1 MACRPI
7 KNKEGQITGITAANG
22 KRSELFDSLSNEKKL
37 GPALA
42 YQTYAELRL
51 KKFTDWFGAKWDT
64 PSTQSIQASEVDKIS
79 NLPFEERIPAL
90 IESGIMAS
98 DTTFNVGKRFPI
110 IVNVNG
116 VKVGFYRSS
125 AGTDG
130 KQKGAWTPMFGFGEN
145 LAGNTWLIKGNVK
158 NQINVNYNSQAIK
171 EVTDILNSTLNW
183 DHSLDEGQVED
194 HPFYKVLKLANST
207 EDFNNELYGVK
218 DLNIVNG
225 KPGLSEFIDSKLS
238 EINKAAQQASSQSSI
253 FTDKNGEPKIIS
265 GDGKLEVMNLKGEIR
280 PLSDF
285 VKSSQGMDPKLELE
299 ILDIASDIVTDT
311 LRRNDQ
317 FKAKSLLSP
326 TIADGKVVDNGPL
339 AMIMLT
345 KSFPNLRT
353 TDLSAQAIAFDI
365 YNVYKNFGFARA
377 KQDAAEQG
385 LALANYGRIFF
396 KMYDNWNDQVDS
408 NGNVAVFGYRS
419 KLRDRLEAHNIQFKE
434 DTEELVEE
442 DDTPIRIYGISRLQ
456 ENPRNKLSAQAKSAL
471 AGIKYRDPNSILKA
485 EVSMTVDKVYSLM
498 TEAVVDSQDFN
509 QMLAKLSYMAAYR
522 PEVTPIVERLN
533 SATDQ
538 QKAAIFAN
546 FSLAYK
552 DFLML
557 KIERQ
562 IIPGPAEGEI
572 SVKTK
577 TSMFNPNEGSIARR
591 YRSRYKEN
599 SVERQ
604 AKNPRAL
611 YKQAED
617 GSIAPIESKI
627 RDAETAIE
635 RMQTARNRAARNEV
649 TAEMTDA
656 LAEYIWAL
664 GMEYGPTLDTTKN
677 NLQQLFEKGTFVDNK
692 LVNGRSLFET
702 FINPTID
709 RTKKPISNLVNIAK
723 KGINI
728 YDEEGK
734 TITRIADYAPL
745 FDPQQVGAFISGT
758 NKQYWP
764 VNQATQLDEIALS
777 LRSTDG
783 TAMLEKMRQD
793 PFYNPPGT
801 YKNHSVLLAALADP
815 EFRNNIFKVETLDSI
830 KEPGKTNDY
839 DSQSDRVSLILRLNA
854 FANNANQK
862 YTKLAVPTEADRGV
876 LHFITQPRYDK
887 LEVSREDIIKGL
899 MVQDYIRKTQA
910 EAQVSKAEETGD
922 TSQLIEGYHFDK
934 TPFDRRGNAFTLK
947 MSQIDNLSDPEII
960 GPLRVSDLIEEYLS
974 KDSQGNPVLKPEE
987 MQILDNYFENQ
998 IEKVD
1003 RFLEKAEKDIKA
1015 KIADTKIN
1023 LQQEVH
1029 SDMST
1034 KTTFIKDFVFND
1046 FVGRAEMVKLL
1057 RGGFT
1062 FAKNKA
1068 DFYKRMALLTTPGQK
1083 LYLNN
1088 NTESD
1093 YGMMPTY
1100 NELTVEDFDFVDTEL
1115 AKSVVVRQKANLKAA
1130 IKTDLK
1136 RDNVAEENAERI
1148 AEKISSEISESYL
1161 PATLSPK
1168 GEGLDKTDAQ
1178 GFISIDMYRGIQMG
1192 LGSWTALD
1200 EQAYE
1205 NEKAGLGYV
1214 DNNGNARP
1222 IYPIKPYHEELT
1234 LRNGT
1239 MTLTMNKNSYMTI
1252 TNAIANEFPEFKK
1265 MHNAFE
1271 AGVHV
1276 INPKTATKGSKIN
1289 VQDVLAVEEL
1299 DVSNP
1304 MVMDSN
1310 KLRIPQIIPRKKSK
1324 TILMSRQV
1332 RKNSLANIK
1341 MNTVYENG
1349 MTGKKIFDTYHES
1362 ISANIVEDTKKL
1374 ENELG
1379 ITKLRKQNPGTV
1391 EYAEAKYNYLQQVRK
1406 RIYEQVKDKQL
1417 SNNYVKALDIVPDG
1431 KFNWR
1436 FRAPLSFPSYERKFQ
1451 QIFLSTFKNGIFNQ
1465 RIRGKELVQIAEAG
1479 GHIVDSEL
1487 KMYDGTDRAEV
1498 RIKASLLGLPADTNI
1513 EDVDPK
1519 LLEAIGYRVPHQG
1532 KNSSLPVKV
1541 VGFLPE
1547 SHDKAIMVPG
1557 GVTKQ
1562 MGSDFDVDKMYII
1575 QPETEVVDGK
1585 LQIVKPNYS
1594 DKNPNRAQRD
1604 ARIYDML
1611 DTVLTSKEHL
1621 VEVLNPL
1628 DNPVLENLA
1637 NKLRTTSTEYG
1648 INHPLVE
1655 IQMEK
1660 RNKTGQRQTG
1670 TWANFLAGHNVLTT
1684 QPLSVINSFEIDE
1697 FRYNEVGVIKDI
1709 EGRFIDQMMSIY
1721 LNAAVDAGKKPIHVD
1736 INDNFMTAPV
1746 SGLMLSMGA
1755 RIEDA
1760 VHFVAQPGIKR
1771 AVEIAQNEEISIRK
1785 GVNKALAELR
1795 TVAKVKA
1802 ARKGI
1807 SSMESMQLQDDAQLN
1822 YKDLTE
1828 QQALQQIE
1836 YLNTFEILH
1845 KQGQELQNFNQL
1857 ITPDTLENV
1866 NEMSSIVAY
1875 NENRRE
1881 FLKNAAG
1888 FIDGTEA
1895 FLELNIYPTSTA
1907 YDSIRQTSLN
1917 AAAEAGFINNSVAF
1931 YTFKEELKLRLGKT
1945 KLTAAQ
1951 HKFIDTALVLK
1962 IMASPE
1968 SPLASYMSQ
1977 EAFNAMYTNRLNNIG
1992 TRLERM
1998 QRQYPKLANNP
2009 FVQKLRPSKANHDV
2023 GQTIFTIDFDTT
2035 YETTSADKNMFTEGL
2050 LDLLRSPR
2058 KFANDPNSVDEVD
2071 DIKKFGRML
2080 VSNQLLSSGFAPGPG
2095 AYIDLVPIE
2104 VFDTRIMTADQSDIT
2119 PLEFFTQEQKSMNL
2133 MGYFEGFEN
2142 DFVRQF
2148 GTASPG
2154 GAPLL
2159 QTQKLKSFND
2169 TIVMSNKAIAN
2180 DLGVP
2185 SYFVS
2190 YSPNGPVLYMLESS
2204 TENSS
2209 TYKKL
2214 QPLGQRNRVHEILS
2228 NRSNSE
2234 SLVSSNLGVVEQ
2246 PAIGATMKRYTDVA
2260 NAIQEVPES
2269 IEQPTKLCKL

>member
-7 KNKEGQITGITAANG
+7 KNKDGQITGIAAANG
-22 KRSELFDSLSNEKKL
+22 QRSELFDSLSDEKKL
-37 GPALA
+37 GPAIA
-42 YQTYAELRL
+42 YQVYADLRL
-51 KKFTDWFGAKWDT
+51 KKFTDWFGAMWDT
-64 PSTQSIQASEVDKIS
+64 
-79 NLPFEERIPAL
+79 
-90 IESGIMAS
+90 
-98 DTTFNVGKRFPI
+98 
-110 IVNVNG
+110 
-116 VKVGFYRSS
+116 
-125 AGTDG
+125 
-130 KQKGAWTPMFGFGEN
+130 EN
-145 LAGNTWLIKGNVK
+145 SK
-158 NQINVNYNSQAIK
+158 
-171 EVTDILNSTLNW
+171 
-183 DHSLDEGQVED
+183 
-194 HPFYKVLKLANST
+194 P
-207 EDFNNELYGVK
+207 NN
-218 DLNIVNG
+218 
-225 KPGLSEFIDSKLS
+225 
-238 EINKAAQQASSQSSI
+238 

-265 GDGKLEVMNLKGEIR
+265 GSGKLEVMNLKGEIR

-285 VKSSQGMDPKLELE
+285 LISFQGMDPKLDLE

-311 LRRNDQ
+311 LRRNDE

-326 TIADGKVVDNGPL
+326 TIADGKIVDNGPL
-339 AMIMLT
+339 AKIMLT
-345 KSFPNLRT
+345 KGFTNLRST
-353 TDLSAQAIAFDI
+353 GVAGQSIAFDI
-365 YNVYKNFGFARA
+365 YNVYKDFGFARA
-377 KQDAAEQG
+377 QEEAAKRG
-385 LALANYGRIFF
+385 FTLAYAGKIFF

-419 KLRDRLEAHNIQFKE
+419 KLRDRLEEHNIQFKE

-442 DDTPIRIYGISRLQ
+442 DDTPVRIYGISRLQ
-456 ENPRNKLSAQAKSAL
+456 ENPFTKLSAQAKGAL
-471 AGIKYRDPNSILKA
+471 AGIKYKDPNSILDV
-485 EVSMTVDKVYSLM
+485 EVSMTVDRVYGLL
-498 TEAVVDSQDFN
+498 TEATVGSLSFN
-509 QMLAKLSYMAAYR
+509 EMLNKLSYMAVYR
-522 PEVTPIVERLN
+522 PEVKPILKRLN
-533 SATDQ
+533 DATDQ

-546 FSLAYK
+546 FSKAIK

-557 KIERQ
+557 KITRETK
-562 IIPGPAEGEI
+562 PGIEGEPPVI
-572 SVKTK
+572 ETK
-577 TSMFNPNEGSIARR
+577 TSMFNPNEGSIAKR
-591 YRSRYKEN
+591 YRSQYKEN
-599 SVERQ
+599 SVERE
-604 AKNPRAL
+604 ARNPRAL
-611 YKQAED
+611 YKQNKD
-617 GSIAPIESKI
+617 GSITPIESKI
-627 RDAETAIE
+627 QDAEIAIG

-656 LAEYIWAL
+656 LAEYMWAL
-664 GMEYGPTLDTTKN
+664 GMQYGPTLETTKN
-677 NLQQLFEKGTFVDNK
+677 SLEKLFRNGAFIDNK
-692 LVNGRSLFET
+692 LVRGRNLFEIFT
-702 FINPTID
+702 NPTID
-709 RTKKPISNLVNIAK
+709 RTKKPLANLLDKAK
-723 KGINI
+723 KGTNI
-728 YDEEGK
+728 YDSEGS
-734 TITRIADYAPL
+734 TIKRIAAYAPL
-745 FDPQQVGAFISGT
+745 FDPQQVGSFISGT

-764 VNQATQLDEIALS
+764 INQFTQLDEIVLS
-777 LRSTDG
+777 LQTGDG

-815 EFRNNIFKVETLDSI
+815 EFRNNVFKVETLDSV

-887 LEVSREDIIKGL
+887 LEVSREEIIKGL
-899 MVQDYIRKTQA
+899 MVQDYMRKTQA

-987 MQILDNYFENQ
+987 MEILDNYFENQ

-1003 RFLEKAEKDIKA
+1003 RFLERAEKDVRA

-1057 RGGFT
+1057 RGGLT
-1062 FAKNKA
+1062 HAKNKA

-1115 AKSVVVRQKANLKAA
+1115 AKRVVEKMYANLISAGVAA
-1130 IKTDLK
+1130 ETAL
-1136 RDNVAEENAERI
+1136 
-1148 AEKISSEISESYL
+1148 KISNSYL
-1161 PATLSPK
+1161 PAILRDDRK
-1168 GEGLDKTDAQ
+1168 GLEKTDAQ

-1214 DNNGNARP
+1214 DNKGNARP

-1239 MTLTMNKNSYMTI
+1239 MTMTMNKNSYMTI
-1252 TNAIANEFPEFKK
+1252 TNAIANEFPIFKK

-1271 AGVHV
+1271 KGIHV

-1310 KLRIPQIIPRKKSK
+1310 KLRIPQIIPTKKSE

-1341 MNTVYENG
+1341 MNAVYENG
-1349 MTGKKIFDTYHES
+1349 MTGRQIFGIYHQS
-1362 ISANIVEDTKKL
+1362 ISDNIVEDTKTL

-1379 ITKLRKQNPGTV
+1379 ITELRKQTPGTV
-1391 EYAEAKYNYLQQVRK
+1391 EYADAKYNYLQKIKK

-1451 QIFLSTFKNGIFNQ
+1451 QIFLSVFKNGIFNQ

-1487 KMYDGTDRAEV
+1487 KMYDGTNRAEV
-1498 RIKASLLGLPADTNI
+1498 RIKASLLGLPADTKI

-1547 SHDKAIMVPG
+1547 SHEKAIMVPG

-1604 ARIYDML
+1604 ARIYNML
-1611 DTVLTSKEHL
+1611 DTVLTSKKHL

-1628 DNPVLENLA
+1628 DDRVLEILAENL
-1637 NKLRTTSTEYG
+1637 KTTSAEYG

-1655 IQMEK
+1655 IQMER

-1670 TWANFLAGHNVLTT
+1670 VWANFLAGHNVLTT
-1684 QPLSVINSFEIDE
+1684 QPLSVFNTFTIDGVT
-1697 FRYNEVGVIKDI
+1697 YDQVGVTQDLQ
-1709 EGRFIDQMMSIY
+1709 GRFIDQMMSVY
-1721 LNAAVDAGKKPIHVD
+1721 LNAAVDAAKKPIHVD

-1795 TVAKVKA
+1795 KVAKAKVVKE
-1802 ARKGI
+1802 GI
-1807 SSMESMQLQDDAQLN
+1807 SSMESGQLQDDAQLS

-1828 QQALQQIE
+1828 EQALQQIE

-1866 NEMSSIVAY
+1866 NEMSSLVAY
-1875 NENRRE
+1875 NENRIE
-1881 FLKNAAG
+1881 FLKNRQG
-1888 FIDGTEA
+1888 LIDGADA
-1895 FLELNIYPTSTA
+1895 FLELNIYPISTA

-1917 AAAEAGFINNSVAF
+1917 AAAEAGFINNSRAF

-1951 HKFIDTALVLK
+1951 HKFIDTALFLK
-1962 IMASPE
+1962 VMASPE
-1968 SPLASYMSQ
+1968 SPLAKYMS
-1977 EAFNAMYTNRLNNIG
+1977 EEVFTEMYTNPINNIG
-1992 TRLERM
+1992 TKLERM

-2009 FVQKLRPSKANHDV
+2009 FVQKLRPSKANHDI
-2023 GQTIFTIDFDTT
+2023 GQTVFTIDFDTT
-2035 YETTSADKNMFTEGL
+2035 YETTAADKNMFTEGL
-2050 LDLLRSPR
+2050 LDLLRNPR
-2058 KFANDPNSVDEVD
+2058 KFANDSNSVDEVD

-2154 GAPLL
+2154 GTPLL

-2169 TIVMSNKAIAN
+2169 TVVLNNRKISNN
-2180 DLGVP
+2180 LGVP

-2190 YSPNGPVLYMLESS
+2190 YSPDGPVLYMLESS
-2204 TENSS
+2204 TKNSS

-2214 QPLGQRNRVHEILS
+2214 QPLGQKNRVHEILS
-2228 NRSNSE
+2228 NRSNSK
-2234 SLVSSNLGVVEQ
+2234 SLISSNVGVVEQ
-2246 PAIGATMKRYTDVA
+2246 PAIGANMQRYTDVQ
-2260 NAIQEVPES
+2260 NAIQEIPES
-2269 IEQPTKLCKL
+2269 VEQPIKLCKL